1 MFVCSRDTGA
11 APLTEISDTRA
22 MLLGGKARRENLCKI
37 TRVSESARV
46 KEEHSEEEKKMGQM
60 GRTVS
65 ARLRSSQQGAS
76 LAKGLKC
83 ESVHGDVSE
92 FGLSICIYLGH
103 N

>member
-1 MFVCSRDTGA
+1 
-11 APLTEISDTRA
+11 

-37 TRVSESARV
+37 TRVSESALV

-60 GRTVS
+60 GRTVA

-83 ESVHGDVSE
+83 ESDPGDVRSSAFFFLVFTKDTTNASNRWTHFNDSE
-92 FGLSICIYLGH
+92 Q
-103 N
+103 